1 MILFPTLFFLWNP
14 VFIPP
19 FFLYFYSLNPIHMKQ
34 LILVRHA
41 KSDWPEETEDFDRPL
56 ADKGLKE
63 AERMSVFMKNSNVA
77 IDYFVSS
84 PALRALTTCEVF
96 NRTYQLS
103 ISTDEKLYH
112 PSESNFESV
121 IYDLDDQVQS
131 VAFFSHNNGISNFAN
146 SISEDIFHFPTCGVA
161 GFEVDCDSWS
171 EFAGAGKR
179 LLFFYEPG
187 KI

>member
-1 MILFPTLFFLWNP
+1 
-14 VFIPP
+14 
-19 FFLYFYSLNPIHMKQ
+19 MKK

-63 AERMSVFMKNSNVA
+63 AKHMSEFMKGNNVA

-84 PALRALTTCEVF
+84 PAVRALTTCEIF
-96 NRTYQLS
+96 NQSYQ
-103 ISTDEKLYH
+103 ISMTTNEKLYN
-112 PSESNFESV
+112 PSERNFESV
-121 IYDLDDQVQS
+121 IYDLDDSHHS

-161 GFEVDCDSWS
+161 GFEIDCQSWS
-171 EFAGAGKR
+171 EFDGAEKK
-179 LLFFYEPG
+179 LMFFYEPG

>member
-1 MILFPTLFFLWNP
+1 
-14 VFIPP
+14 
-19 FFLYFYSLNPIHMKQ
+19 MKQ

-41 KSDWPEETEDFDRPL
+41 KSDWPEETDDFNRPL
-56 ADKGLKE
+56 ADKGLEE
-63 AERMSVFMKNSNVA
+63 AMQMSRFMKDNKVT

-84 PALRALTTCEVF
+84 PAVRALTTCRIF
-96 NRTYQLS
+96 NQSYHINMATN
-103 ISTDEKLYH
+103 EKLYN

-121 IYDLDDQVQS
+121 IYNLDNGHKS

-146 SISEDIFHFPTCGVA
+146 SISQDIFHFPTCGVA
-161 GFEVDCDSWS
+161 GFEIDCNSWS
-171 EFAGAGKR
+171 EFDGARKK

>member
-1 MILFPTLFFLWNP
+1 
-14 VFIPP
+14 
-19 FFLYFYSLNPIHMKQ
+19 MKK

-56 ADKGLKE
+56 ADKGLEE
-63 AERMSVFMKNSNVA
+63 AMNMSRFMKNNNVA

-84 PALRALTTCEVF
+84 PAVRALNTCKIF
-96 NRTYQLS
+96 NQTYQIS
-103 ISTDEKLYH
+103 INTNEKLYN

-121 IYDLDDQVQS
+121 IYDLDDSHES

-161 GFEVDCDSWS
+161 GFEIDCNSWS
-171 EFAGAGKR
+171 EFDGAKKK
-179 LLFFYEPG
+179 LLFFYDPG
-187 KI
+187 KIK

>member
-1 MILFPTLFFLWNP
+1 
-14 VFIPP
+14 
-19 FFLYFYSLNPIHMKQ
+19 MKK

-56 ADKGLKE
+56 ADKGLEE
-63 AERMSVFMKNSNVA
+63 AMQMSRFMKNNNVA

-84 PALRALTTCEVF
+84 PAVRALNTCKIF
-96 NRTYQLS
+96 NQSYDINMVTN
-103 ISTDEKLYH
+103 EKLYN

-121 IYDLDDQVQS
+121 IYDLDDNVNS

-161 GFEVDCDSWS
+161 GFEIDCNSWS
-171 EFAGAGKR
+171 EFDGAKKR
-179 LLFFYEPG
+179 LLFFYDPG
-187 KI
+187 KIR